1 MGTTTEFSPGLQPPD
16 EIDRSLFGRG
26 RRVAHA
32 HPLAI
37 DALVAAV
44 LLAVCTVWLV
54 QSPFASWRAGLVQA
68 ALIAVIAVRRV
79 WPTAVFLAAAA
90 IGFAQWLLGFPLLG
104 DVALLIALYTVAA
117 HQSRTRALLATGVM
131 EAGAV
136 MAAVRWEPAGTLP
149 RSLLFLTA
157 TVVAALFAGMTAAS
171 GSRYLAWMDERA
183 RRLELE
189 RDQQATIAAAAE
201 RTRIARELHDIV
213 SHSLAV
219 VITLADAAALVSQ
232 ADPDQGA
239 EAMAEVSEVG
249 RRALSDMRA
258 MLGVLRTDE
267 PPGSPVPQPPQPGVG
282 QLGALVERIR
292 ATGLAVSLTVEGTA
306 FPLGAAA
313 ELTAYRIV
321 QEALTNTLRH
331 AAARHAAGH
340 GHLRRAR
347 SADPGGRRRRLGRP
361 GARAT
366 ASRPTREPRPWRRRD
381 AGAGRPAPR
390 RAARGPGRRRR
401 MAGRG
406 HPPAPGGPGRPG
418 GAGMTISV
426 LLADDQPLLR
436 RGFRMILE
444 AEGDLTVVAE
454 AGDGEEAVE
463 QARRHVPDVVLM
475 DIRMPGTDGIEAT
488 RRITAAD
495 ERVRVL
501 VLTTFDLDEYAFG
514 AARAGASG
522 FLLKDVRPADLVA
535 AVRTVASGDAVVSP
549 RVTRRL
555 LEEYARVVPLSASQM
570 QERYPQL
577 ATLTEREREVLI
589 AVAGGLSNA
598 EIAASLYVS
607 EATVKSHV
615 GRILAKLGLRDRVQ
629 VVVLAYEAGL
639 IRPGADSAP

>member
-1 MGTTTEFSPGLQPPD
+1 MTAKEAHLGTTTEFSPGLQPPD
-16 EIDRSLFGRG
+16 EIDRSLFGQG

-44 LLAVCTVWLV
+44 LLAVCTVWLA
-54 QSPFASWRAGLVQA
+54 QSPFASLHAGLVQA

-79 WPTAVFLAAAA
+79 WPAAVFLAAAA

-183 RRLELE
+183 RRLEVE

-249 RRALSDMRA
+249 RHALSDMRA

-267 PPGSPVPQPPQPGVG
+267 PPGSQAPQPPQPGVG

-306 FPLGAAA
+306 YPLGAAA

-331 AAARHAAGH
+331 AGAQHAAVTVTYDEPEVRIRVADDGIWP
-340 GHLRRAR
+340 AR
-347 SADPGGRRRRLGRP
+347 K
-361 GARAT
+361 ARAT
-366 ASRPTREPRPWRRRD
+366 ASRLAQETRATASRLARKARVTASTGCGNGPPCTMARCARARPTAAAGWSRPSS
-381 AGAGRPAPR
+381 
-390 RAARGPGRRRR
+390 
-401 MAGRG
+401 
-406 HPPAPGGPGRPG
+406 GPGRPG
-418 GAGMTISV
+418 PTGRCRHDHLRAAG
-426 LLADDQPLLR
+426 R
-436 RGFRMILE
+436 
-444 AEGDLTVVAE
+444 
-454 AGDGEEAVE
+454 
-463 QARRHVPDVVLM
+463 
-475 DIRMPGTDGIEAT
+475 
-488 RRITAAD
+488 
-495 ERVRVL
+495 
-501 VLTTFDLDEYAFG
+501 
-514 AARAGASG
+514 
-522 FLLKDVRPADLVA
+522 
-535 AVRTVASGDAVVSP
+535 
-549 RVTRRL
+549 
-555 LEEYARVVPLSASQM
+555 
-570 QERYPQL
+570 
-577 ATLTEREREVLI
+577 
-589 AVAGGLSNA
+589 
-598 EIAASLYVS
+598 
-607 EATVKSHV
+607 
-615 GRILAKLGLRDRVQ
+615 
-629 VVVLAYEAGL
+629 
-639 IRPGADSAP
+639 